1 MTMNMHRITALFAL
15 LVASVA
21 SFNAVAQAWPSRPL
35 RAIVPYGP
43 GSGPDLIGRV
53 VAAELQTRL
62 GQPVIVEN
70 RLGAGGK
77 IGVEAA
83 AKAKG
88 DPYTLFIGT
97 VDTQCMLPYLFPGWD
112 VNPLTDLIGV
122 SPFTLAPLVISANP
136 ALQVANVQELIAY
149 AKANPGVPY
158 GTPGVGTILHLTGER
173 LNERFGTRFTHV
185 PFRNFADS
193 FPAAQRGDLKLV
205 ISAILPVQ
213 GFLKDGRLKPLVIT
227 GKTRVPGLPNVPTF
241 TESGIDGMEEG
252 SWWGLFT
259 PAGVP
264 AEIVNR
270 LNQEVVAITRTPA
283 FNTRME
289 NLAAIAIRATP
300 AEFAASMAA
309 ESAKWGEVIRKAGV
323 KME

>member
-1 MTMNMHRITALFAL
+1 MNLRRPSLLLALFA
-15 LVASVA
+15 AAAA
-21 SFNAVAQAWPSRPL
+21 SFAAFGQTWPSRPL

-70 RLGAGGK
+70 RVGAGGK

-88 DPYTLFIGT
+88 DPYTLFVGT
-97 VDTQCMLPYLFPGWD
+97 VDTQCMLPHFYPGWE
-112 VNPLTDLIGV
+112 VNPATDLIGI
-122 SPFTLAPLVISANP
+122 SPFTLAPLVISANT
-136 ALQVANVQELIAY
+136 ALPVSSIQELIAY

-158 GTPGVGTILHLTGER
+158 GSPGVGTILHLTGER
-173 LNERFGTRFTHV
+173 LVDRFGIKLTHV

-193 FPAAQRGDLKLV
+193 FPSAQRGDLKLV

-213 GFLKDGRLKPLVIT
+213 GFLKDGRLKPIVVT
-227 GKTRVPGLPNVPTF
+227 GKARSPALPNVPTF
-241 TESGIDGMEEG
+241 TESGIEGMEES

-259 PAGVP
+259 PAGVSP
-264 AEIVNR
+264 EIVNR
-270 LNQEVVAITRTPA
+270 LNQEVVGITRTPA

-289 NLAAIAIRATP
+289 NLAAFAIRATP
-300 AEFAASMAA
+300 AEFAASIAS
-309 ESAKWGEVIRKAGV
+309 ESVKWGEVIRKAGI
-323 KME
+323 KLE

>member
-1 MTMNMHRITALFAL
+1 MMKLHRIAMLAALVVSCAH
-15 LVASVA
+15 
-21 SFNAVAQAWPSRPL
+21 SFNAAGQSWPSRPL

-53 VAAELQTRL
+53 VAADLQNRL

-70 RLGAGGK
+70 RAGAGGK

-88 DPYTLFIGT
+88 DAHTLFIGT
-97 VDTQCMLPYLFPGWD
+97 VDTQCMLPHFYPGWD
-112 VNPLTDLIGV
+112 VNPVTDLIGV

-136 ALQVANVQELIAY
+136 GVPVANVQELIRY
-149 AKANPGVPY
+149 VKANPGVPY
-158 GTPGVGTILHLTGER
+158 GSPGVGTILHLTGER
-173 LNERFGTRFTHV
+173 LVERFGLQFTHV

-193 FPAAQRGDLKLV
+193 FPAAQRGDLKFV

-213 GFLKDGRLKPLVIT
+213 GFLKDGRLKPIVVT
-227 GKTRVPGLPNVPTF
+227 GKTRSPALPNVPTF
-241 TESGIDGMEEG
+241 TESGIEGMEES

-264 AEIVNR
+264 PEIVNR
-270 LNQEVVAITRTPA
+270 LNQEVVSITQTPA
-283 FNTRME
+283 FNARME
-289 NLAAIAIRATP
+289 SLAAFAIRATP
-300 AEFAASMAA
+300 SEFAASIAA
-309 ESAKWGEVIRKAGV
+309 ESVKWGEVIRKAGI
-323 KME
+323 KLD